1 MLNVTSNKQFAE
13 LNATLEVLGLD
24 HKEFLIVGT
33 AAECLVGLVKP
44 FTDIDVVVSDEVFKR
59 LMGDHFE
66 VSTHGSDSNMVRL
79 IRIGH
84 VKVIEANTDMWLSK
98 FKHMGSGF
106 PTLNTYEMIEWR
118 IWMGRTKDLLRA
130 WELVALLEKS
140 IPVPDNL
147 IDFNIYTKPTIELC
161 KAYRDRLL
169 NSLPNDLG

>member
-1 MLNVTSNKQFAE
+1 MSNIVRDKKFTE
-13 LNATLEVLGLD
+13 L
-24 HKEFLIVGT
+24 
-33 AAECLVGLVKP
+33 
-44 FTDIDVVVSDEVFKR
+44 
-59 LMGDHFE
+59 
-66 VSTHGSDSNMVRL
+66 
-79 IRIGH
+79 
-84 VKVIEANTDMWLSK
+84 
-98 FKHMGSGF
+98 
-106 PTLNTYEMIEWR
+106 

>member
-1 MLNVTSNKQFAE
+1 MSNITRDKKFNELNV
-13 LNATLEVLGLD
+13 TLEVLGLTSD
-24 HKEFLIVGT
+24 EFLIVGS
-33 AAECLVGLVKP
+33 AAESLVGINKP
-44 FTDIDVVVSDEVFKR
+44 FTDIDVVVSAETFKR
-59 LMGDHFE
+59 LVSNQFE
-66 VSTHGSDSNMVRL
+66 VTTRGSDSNRVRL
-79 IRIGH
+79 IAIGH
-84 VKVIEANTDMWLSK
+84 VKVIEANTDRWLDMSK
-98 FKHMGSGF
+98 HTGYEL
-106 PTLNTYEMIEWR
+106 PILNTHEMIEWR

>member
-1 MLNVTSNKQFAE
+1 MSKHTGYE
-13 LNATLEVLGLD
+13 LP
-24 HKEFLIVGT
+24 I
-33 AAECLVGLVKP
+33 
-44 FTDIDVVVSDEVFKR
+44 
-59 LMGDHFE
+59 
-66 VSTHGSDSNMVRL
+66 
-79 IRIGH
+79 
-84 VKVIEANTDMWLSK
+84 
-98 FKHMGSGF
+98 
-106 PTLNTYEMIEWR
+106 LNTHEMIEWR